1 TNALQASADGRVDI
15 RIASTEATHV
25 QITVSDTGTGMDADT
40 LARAGDPFFSR
51 RESPVGT
58 GLGLFVARAIAEQ
71 LGGALTL
78 DSVEQRG
85 TSVHLTLPR
94 AVVGASPR

>member
-1 TNALQASADGRVDI
+1 
-15 RIASTEATHV
+15 
-25 QITVSDTGTGMDADT
+25 MDADT

-71 LGGALTL
+71 LGGTVTL
-78 DSVEQRG
+78 QSSPTRG
-85 TSVHLTLPR
+85 TTAELDLPR
-94 AVVGASPR
+94 VAINEAVR